1 MANPP
6 GIEIEKDETAS
17 DGRHRDL
24 QDNIEKKRFRC
35 IMEDFRISLQRRT
48 EEEINLNET

>member
-6 GIEIEKDETAS
+6 RIEIEKDETAS

-24 QDNIEKKRFRC
+24 QDNIEKKK
-35 IMEDFRISLQRRT
+35 IPMYNGGLQDFVT
-48 EEEINLNET
+48 EKNRGGN